1 MTRGS
6 YLYLVLVIRSPEEL
20 TRDDYSTTDGGGIDR
35 GGGAP
40 PTAQGLLALPS
51 PMGLPSGEHI
61 GRDPEEKRRQRR
73 GGGRR
78 FRPVWLLCFFFW
90 IAVVSDALLPSSSCP
105 RPCHFQ
111 LGGSWPASANWT
123 GGGEGQGEGR
133 VASSFLSSPPLS
145 LIDVRRPAIQKLE
158 SNLKHADACMQA
170 HRSPSDGG
178 KVD

>member
-1 MTRGS
+1 MVPRHERKEAS
-6 YLYLVLVIRSPEEL
+6 LRPI
-20 TRDDYSTTDGGGIDR
+20 DGGGINVEEATNSSAA
-35 GGGAP
+35 GSPA
-40 PTAQGLLALPS
+40 S

-61 GRDPEEKRRQRR
+61 GPEPEQKRRQRR

-78 FRPVWLLCFFFW
+78 FRPVWLLCFFW

-123 GGGEGQGEGR
+123 GAGDGQGEGR
-133 VASSFLSSPPLS
+133 VASSFLSSPSLS

-158 SNLKHADACMQA
+158 SNLKQP
-170 HRSPSDGG
+170 RSPSGGG
-178 KVD
+178 KLDEGGWAG